1 MIRYIRLAPKT
12 KFDLSQLGMEA
23 VLTGTG
29 EKEMK
34 PNEKTAAFLDKAN
47 IIFQNTEIGPF
58 YNTTQETDKKY
69 EAAVA
74 ALTAAT
80 EFLPNEKK
88 YTPWFAKGHP
98 GIQEVHQKLV
108 NCMNDLTKPGLSTQ
122 QKYILRKRKYALRRR
137 RQAMINGAKKD
148 FFKEMEKLI
157 EIEGSNGPVSTSG
170 RREWA
175 VRKKIMN
182 AFQSRKHQRTQIIK
196 IVDSET
202 KKIAADQNDRKR
214 ILEKYAD
221 KLYQTNGMDVE
232 MLDRIEEAH
241 TPESVP
247 DTIPDDDEIF
257 KAIEKVK
264 SRMVRTETPAELWKA
279 ILMDKSKCT
288 EMRNALTRLIK
299 EQYQGISKS
308 ECISNVTAKILNKPG
323 KHKSGLMKDKRII
336 VLQPFC
342 TCVLEIICR
351 ERLEKIC
358 QQHIDKYL
366 FQYGHTRKKGT
377 QEALFVHR
385 RWLECRKAVGIDTYV
400 LNLDV
405 IKAFDKMSP
414 KMIFPLI
421 RKLGAPPGLVAAI
434 EHLYTTRTLIF
445 KKSSAKVGN
454 TPNRTLLMQGGALG
468 PTMYKCLKLGVLL
481 SLEKEKVWTTYELGA
496 QPWHLSNDLSHTLCN
511 INPQTY
517 TWSNE
522 ITLAMIV
529 FADDVQYY
537 ILIRD
542 ANWKLVPQNL

>member
-1 MIRYIRLAPKT
+1 
-12 KFDLSQLGMEA
+12 
-23 VLTGTG
+23 
-29 EKEMK
+29 
-34 PNEKTAAFLDKAN
+34 
-47 IIFQNTEIGPF
+47 
-58 YNTTQETDKKY
+58 
-69 EAAVA
+69 
-74 ALTAAT
+74 
-80 EFLPNEKK
+80 
-88 YTPWFAKGHP
+88 
-98 GIQEVHQKLV
+98 
-108 NCMNDLTKPGLSTQ
+108 
-122 QKYILRKRKYALRRR
+122 
-137 RQAMINGAKKD
+137 MINGAKKD

-182 AFQSRKHQRTQIIK
+182 AFQSRKHKRTQIIK

-221 KLYQTNGMDVE
+221 KLYQPNGMDVE

-264 SRMVRTETPAELWKA
+264 SRRVRTDTPAELWKA

-288 EMRNALTRLIK
+288 EMRNALLTDQRTIPRN
-299 EQYQGISKS
+299 IKS

-366 FQYGHTRKKGT
+366 FQYGHT
-377 QEALFVHR
+377 
-385 RWLECRKAVGIDTYV
+385 
-400 LNLDV
+400 
-405 IKAFDKMSP
+405 
-414 KMIFPLI
+414 
-421 RKLGAPPGLVAAI
+421 
-434 EHLYTTRTLIF
+434 
-445 KKSSAKVGN
+445 
-454 TPNRTLLMQGGALG
+454 
-468 PTMYKCLKLGVLL
+468 
-481 SLEKEKVWTTYELGA
+481 
-496 QPWHLSNDLSHTLCN
+496 
-511 INPQTY
+511 
-517 TWSNE
+517 
-522 ITLAMIV
+522 
-529 FADDVQYY
+529 
-537 ILIRD
+537 
-542 ANWKLVPQNL
+542 